1 MITLKESEKVKLG
14 DRPFYLLIFFFL
26 FFFLILFFFFYYF
39 SLFRLIEWLR
49 NNFAKRLRITGIKG

>member
-14 DRPFYLLIFFFL
+14 DRPFYLLIFFFSFL
-26 FFFLILFFFFYYF
+26 FSYSFFFFYF